1 MFGFFKKRRE
11 MKRKRE
17 LEREK
22 ERERMDWEMEEIKRK
37 LDQVD

>member
-22 ERERMDWEMEEIKRK
+22 ERERMDREMEEIKRK

>member
-17 LEREK
+17 LEREQ
-22 ERERMDWEMEEIKRK
+22 ERERMDREMEEIKRK
-37 LDQVD
+37 LNQVD

>member
-17 LEREK
+17 LEREQ
-22 ERERMDWEMEEIKRK
+22 ERERMDREMEEIKRK